1 MKFRRKA
8 DNVTATAKQWFT
20 LADSPLV
27 RPAKCADFPT
37 IKSPNRL
44 GVVDS
49 EKGPLLVLPGDWI
62 VTLDDA
68 TTPLV
73 LQERE
78 FRQRFEAVAD

>member
-8 DNVTATAKQWFT
+8 DQATGTAKQWLT
-20 LADSPLV
+20 HADHPKV

-37 IKSPNRL
+37 LKSPERL
-44 GVVDS
+44 GVVDGP
-49 EKGPLLVLPGDWI
+49 KGPLLVIPGDWI

-78 FRQRFEAVAD
+78 FRQRFEAVAV